1 MREALFKKHNLDKWQ
16 EFEED
21 ALNVN
26 PDILSERFIALTDD
40 LAYART
46 FYPDSPTTKYL
57 NGLTSSLFSKIYAN
71 KREKANRFFTFWK
84 IELPFLFYQSQ
95 KQLLFSFI
103 IFTISALIGAVSV
116 AYDDSFARLILG
128 NEYVEMTLE
137 NVEKGDPLAV
147 YGNQDE
153 ISMFFLITINN
164 IRVSFITFVM
174 GIFFSVGTGY
184 FLVFNGIMV
193 GVFQY
198 FCYQHGFLETSLLTI
213 WLHGTL
219 EISSIV
225 IAGCAGLVMGNSLLF
240 PKTFTRLESFKKGAK
255 QGLKIIIGL
264 VPLFITAGF
273 IESFLTRKHL
283 SLIPS
288 MMIILPSALFIIWYF
303 VVYPIQLN
311 RFSNE
316 KFIKNSL

>member
-21 ALNVN
+21 SVNVN
-26 PDILSERFIALTDD
+26 PDILSERFVELTDD
-40 LAYART
+40 LSYART
-46 FYPDSPTTKYL
+46 FYPDSPTTQYL
-57 NGLTSSLFSKIYAN
+57 NGLTSTLFSKIYSN
-71 KREKANRFFTFWK
+71 KREKANRFITFWK
-84 IELPFLFYQSQ
+84 VELPTLFYNSQ
-95 KQLLFSFI
+95 RQLLFSFI
-103 IFTISALIGAVSV
+103 IFGISALLGAVSA

-128 NEYVEMTLE
+128 DSYVEMTLE
-137 NVEKGDPLAV
+137 NIEKGDPLAI
-147 YGNQDE
+147 YGNEDE
-153 ISMFFLITINN
+153 ITMFFMITINN

-174 GIFFSVGTGY
+174 GIFFSIGTGY

-240 PKTFTRLESFKKGAK
+240 PKTFTRLASFKKGAK

-264 VPLFITAGF
+264 VPLFIVAGF

-288 MMIILPSALFIIWYF
+288 LMIILPSALFIIWYF

-311 RFSNE
+311 RFRNE
-316 KFIKNSL
+316 KNTQNNL